1 MDVLYPKKVITMKI
15 MAICGSGLG
24 SSFMVE
30 MNIKKVL
37 KKLDIE
43 AEVEHSDLSS
53 ATPGAADLFV
63 MVPSWI
69 LLTVFTPWF
78 SRTCKIILPSSAP
91 SVSIFEPTL
100 TGSAACSGRLIRAAS
115 ASVPE
120 SQLVVITNIID
131 INELEAQLR
140 AWFARQ

>member
-1 MDVLYPKKVITMKI
+1 MKI

-37 KKLDIE
+37 KKLNVE

-63 MVPSWI
+63 MAKDI
-69 LLTVFTPWF
+69 
-78 SRTCKIILPSSAP
+78 A
-91 SVSIFEPTL
+91 E
-100 TGSAACSGRLIRAAS
+100 S
-115 ASVPE
+115 ASVPDN
-120 SQLVVITNIID
+120 QLVVINNIID
-131 INELEAQLR
+131 INELENKLSAY
-140 AWFARQ
+140 FASR

>member
-1 MDVLYPKKVITMKI
+1 MKI

-37 KKLDIE
+37 KKLNIE

-53 ATPGAADLFV
+53 ATPGAADVFV
-63 MVPSWI
+63 MAKDI
-69 LLTVFTPWF
+69 
-78 SRTCKIILPSSAP
+78 
-91 SVSIFEPTL
+91 
-100 TGSAACSGRLIRAAS
+100 AAS

-120 SQLVVITNIID
+120 NQLVVLSNIID
-131 INELEAQLR
+131 INELEAKIS
-140 AWFARQ
+140 AFFANR

>member
-1 MDVLYPKKVITMKI
+1 MKI

-37 KKLDIE
+37 KKLNIE

-53 ATPGAADLFV
+53 ATPDAADLFV
-63 MVPSWI
+63 MAKDI
-69 LLTVFTPWF
+69 
-78 SRTCKIILPSSAP
+78 A
-91 SVSIFEPTL
+91 E
-100 TGSAACSGRLIRAAS
+100 S

-120 SQLVVITNIID
+120 HQLVVINNIID
-131 INELEAQLR
+131 INELENKLSAY
-140 AWFARQ
+140 FASR

>member
-1 MDVLYPKKVITMKI
+1 MGSEMCIRDRLKKGITMKI

-37 KKLDIE
+37 KKLNIQ

-53 ATPGAADLFV
+53 ATPGAADVFV
-63 MVPSWI
+63 MAKDI
-69 LLTVFTPWF
+69 
-78 SRTCKIILPSSAP
+78 
-91 SVSIFEPTL
+91 
-100 TGSAACSGRLIRAAS
+100 AAS

-120 SQLVVITNIID
+120 SQLVVINNIID
-131 INELEAQLR
+131 INELEAQLS
-140 AWFARQ
+140 AWFAKQSS

>member
-1 MDVLYPKKVITMKI
+1 MKI

-30 MNIKKVL
+30 INIKKVL
-37 KKLDIE
+37 KKMAIE

-63 MVPSWI
+63 MAKDI
-69 LLTVFTPWF
+69 
-78 SRTCKIILPSSAP
+78 
-91 SVSIFEPTL
+91 
-100 TGSAACSGRLIRAAS
+100 AAS

-120 SQLVVITNIID
+120 SQLLVINNIIN
-131 INELEAQLR
+131 INELEEKLR
-140 AWFARQ
+140 AYFDNR

>member
-1 MDVLYPKKVITMKI
+1 MKI

-37 KKLDIE
+37 KKLNIE
-43 AEVEHSDLSS
+43 AEVEHADLSS

-63 MVPSWI
+63 MAKDI
-69 LLTVFTPWF
+69 AT
-78 SRTCKIILPSSAP
+78 
-91 SVSIFEPTL
+91 
-100 TGSAACSGRLIRAAS
+100 S

-120 SQLVVITNIID
+120 SQLVVIKNIID

-140 AWFARQ
+140 AWFDKQ

>member
-1 MDVLYPKKVITMKI
+1 MKI

-37 KKLDIE
+37 KKLNIE

-63 MVPSWI
+63 MARDI
-69 LLTVFTPWF
+69 
-78 SRTCKIILPSSAP
+78 A
-91 SVSIFEPTL
+91 E
-100 TGSAACSGRLIRAAS
+100 S
-115 ASVPE
+115 ASVPDD
-120 SQLVVITNIID
+120 QLVVLSNIID
-131 INELEAQLR
+131 INELENKLSAY
-140 AWFARQ
+140 FASR